1 MKNSDFYDFGE
12 QIQQI
17 VQSAIDSN
25 DFREL
30 NETVRQTVNDAV
42 SVVRS
47 GVSQASETV
56 SRAQS
61 EYEKKSRNGA
71 AGPQVHRGTVKNQSS
86 YKQREME
93 QASIMFPIRRG
104 KSALR

>member
-12 QIQQI
+12 QIQKI

-42 SVVRS
+42 GVVRS

-56 SRAQS
+56 SKAQS
-61 EYEKKSRNGA
+61 EYEKKSRSGA
-71 AGPQVHRGTVKNQSS
+71 AGPKVHRGTARNQSS
-86 YKQREME
+86 YKQRETE
-93 QASIMFPIRRG
+93 RNIR
-104 KSALR
+104 